1 MSWLLLATGN
11 VVNWFGKH
19 LWALVVLV
27 VGLVYAAA
35 KEWINKSDK

>member
-1 MSWLLLATGN
+1 MSWLLSAADK
-11 VVNWFGKH
+11 VVNWLGNN

-35 KEWINKSDK
+35 KEWINKSRK